1 MSEPPTER
9 RSFAPHL
16 LLLSM
21 IVIWACSYTAVK
33 IGLTRLAPFAVVA
46 TRFWVAV
53 PCLLP
58 LALRRG
64 GQPLLASVVPGVI
77 TGLALLTG
85 YLLQTIGM
93 QETTASMGG
102 FLSGLIVL
110 LVAVGGWLIL
120 RDPLRLGAVL
130 GLGLGIGGVVLLCL
144 RSDAAAEIANTP
156 RGIWLQVGSSCS
168 YAAHIL
174 LLSRLSPRGGEMQYT
189 FWQLLTV
196 ALGATIAMVVRGE
209 FAAAG
214 KPLLLDAA
222 MLGSVAYLGFL
233 ATALGIGVQS
243 LVQPRIRPTHVA
255 LLFATQPLF
264 AAIAG
269 WAVLGDVMG
278 WQQLAGGALIVGGIV
293 AVSLA
298 R

>member
-1 MSEPPTER
+1 
-9 RSFAPHL
+9 
-16 LLLSM
+16 
-21 IVIWACSYTAVK
+21 
-33 IGLTRLAPFAVVA
+33 
-46 TRFWVAV
+46 
-53 PCLLP
+53 
-58 LALRRG
+58 
-64 GQPLLASVVPGVI
+64 
-77 TGLALLTG
+77 
-85 YLLQTIGM
+85 
-93 QETTASMGG
+93 
-102 FLSGLIVL
+102 
-110 LVAVGGWLIL
+110 
-120 RDPLRLGAVL
+120 
-130 GLGLGIGGVVLLCL
+130 
-144 RSDAAAEIANTP
+144 
-156 RGIWLQVGSSCS
+156 
-168 YAAHIL
+168 
-174 LLSRLSPRGGEMQYT
+174 
-189 FWQLLTV
+189 
-196 ALGATIAMVVRGE
+196 MVVRGE